1 MPELLKIVTPGE
13 ARARFAAAYTPRP
26 RGTERIPL
34 RQAHRRVLA
43 RDIIALEDLPEF
55 DKSTVD
61 GYAVRA
67 EDLSAASQAL
77 PVSLAVVG
85 EVQMGEAP
93 HFTIGPGTAA
103 IMSTPRY
110 IRKRNTV
117 VVGYLYRITRIYA
130 VGSLLTLIFGLII
143 TQLLHDF
150 SKPWV
155 SASITLF
162 VVAAV
167 LLILIM
173 NDQRKALT
181 ALAAAE
187 GAADARVRSDDSD
200 EGTKG
205 DGTAAGGDQPPATA
219 AADLK
224 IAAVERGRIASMS
237 GIIALIWLAI
247 LVLMVW
253 NG

>member
-1 MPELLKIVTPGE
+1 MSFSDHVILWLHV
-13 ARARFAAAYTPRP
+13 AAA
-26 RGTERIPL
+26 I
-34 RQAHRRVLA
+34 
-43 RDIIALEDLPEF
+43 
-55 DKSTVD
+55 
-61 GYAVRA
+61 
-67 EDLSAASQAL
+67 
-77 PVSLAVVG
+77 
-85 EVQMGEAP
+85 
-93 HFTIGPGTAA
+93 FTIGPGTAA

-167 LLILIM
+167 LLVLIM

-187 GAADARVRSDDSD
+187 GAAAASLRSDDPD
-200 EGTKG
+200 KG
-205 DGTAAGGDQPPATA
+205 AEEDGAAAGGDQPSATA
-219 AADLK
+219 AAESK
-224 IAAVERGRIASMS
+224 IAVVERGRIASMS
-237 GIIALIWLAI
+237 GVTALIWLAI

-253 NG
+253 NS

>member
-1 MPELLKIVTPGE
+1 MSFPDHVVLWLHI
-13 ARARFAAAYTPRP
+13 AAA
-26 RGTERIPL
+26 I
-34 RQAHRRVLA
+34 
-43 RDIIALEDLPEF
+43 
-55 DKSTVD
+55 
-61 GYAVRA
+61 
-67 EDLSAASQAL
+67 
-77 PVSLAVVG
+77 
-85 EVQMGEAP
+85 
-93 HFTIGPGTAA
+93 FTIGPGTAA

-110 IRKRNTV
+110 ISKRNTV

-143 TQLLHDF
+143 TQMLHDF
-150 SKPWV
+150 SKPCV

-162 VVAAV
+162 IVAAV
-167 LLILIM
+167 LLVLIM

-187 GAADARVRSDDSD
+187 ETADTRLRSDDPD
-200 EGTKG
+200 KGTEE
-205 DGTAAGGDQPPATA
+205 DGAAEGGDQPETTA
-219 AADLK
+219 AAEVK

-237 GIIALIWLAI
+237 GVTALIWLAI

>member
-1 MPELLKIVTPGE
+1 MSFSDRVVLWLHI
-13 ARARFAAAYTPRP
+13 AAA
-26 RGTERIPL
+26 I
-34 RQAHRRVLA
+34 
-43 RDIIALEDLPEF
+43 
-55 DKSTVD
+55 
-61 GYAVRA
+61 
-67 EDLSAASQAL
+67 
-77 PVSLAVVG
+77 
-85 EVQMGEAP
+85 
-93 HFTIGPGTAA
+93 FTIGPGTAA

-143 TQLLHDF
+143 TQLLDDF
-150 SKPWV
+150 SKPWISV
-155 SASITLF
+155 SITLF
-162 VVAAV
+162 IVAAV
-167 LLILIM
+167 LLIFIM

-187 GAADARVRSDDSD
+187 EGAGTRLRSDDPD
-200 EGTKG
+200 KGTEEEG
-205 DGTAAGGDQPPATA
+205 AAASGDQPPATA
-219 AADLK
+219 AAEQK

-237 GIIALIWLAI
+237 GITALIWLAI

>member
-1 MPELLKIVTPGE
+1 MSFSDHVILWLHI
-13 ARARFAAAYTPRP
+13 AAA
-26 RGTERIPL
+26 I
-34 RQAHRRVLA
+34 
-43 RDIIALEDLPEF
+43 
-55 DKSTVD
+55 
-61 GYAVRA
+61 
-67 EDLSAASQAL
+67 
-77 PVSLAVVG
+77 
-85 EVQMGEAP
+85 
-93 HFTIGPGTAA
+93 FTIGPGTAA

-143 TQLLHDF
+143 AQLLHDF
-150 SKPWV
+150 NKPWV

-167 LLILIM
+167 LLVLIM

-187 GAADARVRSDDSD
+187 EAADAGLRSDDPD
-200 EGTKG
+200 KGTEE
-205 DGTAAGGDQPPATA
+205 DGVAAGGDQPPATA
-219 AADLK
+219 AAESK

-237 GIIALIWLAI
+237 GVTALIWLAI

>member
-1 MPELLKIVTPGE
+1 MSFSDHVVLWLHI
-13 ARARFAAAYTPRP
+13 AAA
-26 RGTERIPL
+26 I
-34 RQAHRRVLA
+34 
-43 RDIIALEDLPEF
+43 
-55 DKSTVD
+55 
-61 GYAVRA
+61 
-67 EDLSAASQAL
+67 
-77 PVSLAVVG
+77 
-85 EVQMGEAP
+85 
-93 HFTIGPGTAA
+93 FTIGPGTAA

-110 IRKRNTV
+110 IRKGNTV

-150 SKPWV
+150 NKPWV

-167 LLILIM
+167 LLVLIM

-187 GAADARVRSDDSD
+187 GAADASLRSDDPD
-200 EGTKG
+200 NGTEE
-205 DGTAAGGDQPPATA
+205 DGAAAGGDQPGTTA
-219 AADLK
+219 AGEVR
-224 IAAVERGRIASMS
+224 IAAVERGRITSMS
-237 GIIALIWLAI
+237 GVTALIWLAI

-253 NG
+253 NS